1 MDEDQPKRVYVR
13 KSRES
18 YSGMVLE
25 SVFRFLVRAIGVI
38 VVLSLA
44 LLFPPFF
51 QG

>member
-1 MDEDQPKRVYVR
+1 MDEEQNKRVYVR

-38 VVLSLA
+38 VALSLA
-44 LLFPPFF
+44 LLFFPFF